1 MENILEQDIINAII
15 ALDAQK
21 IEKIRKSLR
30 DQLRELHVQSTKFQ
44 RVVSILSAAGYHN
57 HEEYAKQCALVDS
70 ISKEIES
77 LQGLM
82 EQCNCVLKEL
92 NK

>member
-30 DQLRELHVQSTKFQ
+30 ELHVQSTKFQ
-44 RVVSILSAAGYHN
+44 RVVSILSAAGD
-57 HEEYAKQCALVDS
+57 HEEYTKHCILIDNT
-70 ISKEIES
+70 SKEIQD
-77 LQGLM
+77 LQALI
-82 EQCNCVLKEL
+82 EQCNCALREF

>member
-44 RVVSILSAAGYHN
+44 RVVSILSAAGYHD
-57 HEEYAKQCALVDS
+57 HEEYTKHCILIDNT
-70 ISKEIES
+70 SKEIQD
-77 LQGLM
+77 LQALI
-82 EQCNCVLKEL
+82 EQCNCALREF